1 MAEQLEE
8 RERAHLLFG
17 NSGQVDGIR
26 RGYRQTL
33 DSLIVKGR

>member
-8 RERAHLLFG
+8 RERAHLFG
-17 NSGQVDGIR
+17 NLGKSTESVAVS
-26 RGYRQTL
+26 RQTL